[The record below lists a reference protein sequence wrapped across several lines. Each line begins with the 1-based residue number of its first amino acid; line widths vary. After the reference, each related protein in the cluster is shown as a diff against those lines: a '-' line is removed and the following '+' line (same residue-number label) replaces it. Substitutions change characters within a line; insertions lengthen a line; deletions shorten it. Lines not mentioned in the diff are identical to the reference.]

1 MIYPLLGFW
10 LLSALIL
17 LYEQKVGRII
27 IYFGIYSLITAA
39 VLLLMAAPDV
49 AMAEIAIGAF
59 STIFFVI
66 VAEKYYSLAYQTDLS
81 QEDELR
87 TEGSTNYKKES
98 KFKNSVLPLVFVL
111 MIFGLVLYFAPGNDP
126 STLLKEQYIDLFMI
140 EMGGE
145 NAVTAIYLGYRVYDT
160 IFEALVLVVAVVA
173 VLHMSFY
180 DRPMV
185 SEGIHSDINRS
196 GIAIF
201 IIKIISP
208 IILLFGIYLI
218 VNGFL
223 TPGGGFQGG
232 VAIATFFICRYL
244 IYNIFDL
251 PIGKILR
258 MEKLVF
264 VSIVLFAIAGVFIG
278 LVDHAPPY
286 LMTFVQNFY
295 LVILNAL
302 IGIKVACGFT
312 LLFYRYVSIERLEAE

>member
-10 LLSALIL
+10 LLSAFIL

-66 VAEKYYSLAYQTDLS
+66 VAEQYYSLAYRSDLS
-81 QEDELR
+81 QEDDLK
-87 TEGSTNYKKES
+87 TEGLNYKKES
-98 KFKNSVLPLVFVL
+98 KFKSSVLPLVFVL
-111 MIFGLVLYFAPGNDP
+111 MIFGLVLYFVPGNDP
-126 STLLKEQYIDLFMI
+126 STLLKEEYIARFMS

-180 DRPMV
+180 DRPMIAD
-185 SEGIHSDINRS
+185 GIHSDINRS

-312 LLFYRYVSIERLEAE
+312 LLFYRYVSIERLEAK

>member
-1 MIYPLLGFW
+1 VIYPILGFW
-10 LLSALIL
+10 LLCAIIL
-17 LYEQKVGRII
+17 VYEQKVGRII
-27 IYFGIYSLITAA
+27 IYFGIFSLIAA
-39 VLLLMAAPDV
+39 AIFLIIGSPDV
-49 AMAEIAIGAF
+49 AMAEIAVGAF

-66 VAEKYYSLAYQTDLS
+66 TAEKYYSLAYKSDLS
-81 QEDELR
+81 EEDGL
-87 TEGSTNYKKES
+87 TTQASGYKKES
-98 KFKNSVLPLVFVL
+98 KLKNYLLPLIFVFV
-111 MIFGLVLYFAPGNDP
+111 IFGLVLYMAPENNP
-126 STLLKEQYIDLFMI
+126 NTFLKEQYINRFME

-173 VLHMSFY
+173 VMHMSFFERSSI
-180 DRPMV
+180 DD
-185 SEGIHSDINRS
+185 GIHSDINRS

-201 IIKIISP
+201 IIKIVTP
-208 IILLFGIYLI
+208 IILIFGVYLI

-232 VAIATFFICRYL
+232 VAIATFFICRYM

-264 VSIVLFAIAGVFIG
+264 VSIVLFAIAGIFAG
-278 LVDHAPPY
+278 LLDYAP
-286 LMTFVQNFY
+286 QNLRVSSQNIY